1 MDQTSFGRD
10 CESAYGSEVSSN
22 ATFKLQKDRFQIEES
37 TTKKEIWYEWIRNRL
52 RHYMILELLFSI
64 CLVLILW
71 KQYHISSQSDKT
83 LELISSIQSEF
94 RNFKI
99 DIESDR
105 ASKPTDTMNLDV
117 GNEKL
122 EEFVEEGMK
131 DMKNPS
137 IERNQKSKEY
147 PKQVIPTQENSSP
160 NNSVF
165 QINAASLVLGATV
178 DSSRSSSSD
187 NNPLFGRDQSG
198 YVLIDRS
205 DPPSDKAWCSN
216 EENPILTI
224 DLAKYIR
231 PISVSYQH
239 SKWSGM
245 VPDGAPSR
253 YDVLACLDYY
263 CNTLEPLVSN
273 CEYRATRDNK
283 QEQFCSIP
291 LNRNH
296 SSIGK
301 VQFHF
306 RQNHGNVMKTCA
318 HSIRVYGETKE
329 VPKVNERTLKQAETC
344 SKLTYDYHHK
354 SWTYNIVCV
363 LNIKSYNYFNYFQID
378 YKNCT
383 VLYSN
388 DCCNEC
394 PECCDECVIKDINSE
409 TVFFCVFFIIISPF
423 IIGPILFFIA
433 LIIDYL
439 LSVIKASRLRG
450 PYIPDYYY
458 SCAPNPYYWRFGI
471 HTLDEK
477 TINDFKTR
485 KLQFV
490 EFNSEE
496 KEEMII
502 NSIPYNPLLDD
513 IIHDPIF
520 REQTFNFSENF
531 FQTILFMEWNQHK
544 HKYAENET
552 FQMVEYKMR
561 TFVSFYVFLPKIRFG
576 LQNALKNLYHLINTA
591 NEKYVDIR
599 VPRFKI
605 DTEADLGSFSN
616 SIGIEKGLYEDVS
629 NKVLGKTPRFVHKV
643 QFENSMLDISL
654 SRTFA
659 VDMAG
664 FAVNLR
670 VVMNS
675 TAVFGLHCKER
686 YAPETCLLEDMGLE
700 RKDIEPFGWEGE
712 KDREIL
718 VWHTKT
724 STPNFPKAE
733 KNATKPAPPPETY
746 GYFVEV

>member
-99 DIESDR
+99 DIESNR
-105 ASKPTDTMNLDV
+105 ASKPTDPMNLDG
-117 GNEKL
+117 GNKKL
-122 EEFVEEGMK
+122 EEFVEEVMK
-131 DMKNPS
+131 DIKNPS
-137 IERNQKSKEY
+137 IERNQKWKEY
-147 PKQVIPTQENSSP
+147 PKQVIPTQDNSSS

-165 QINAASLVLGATV
+165 QINAASLILGASV
-178 DSSRSSSSD
+178 DSSRSSKSD

-216 EENPILTI
+216 EKNPILTI

-273 CEYRATRDNK
+273 CEYRATRDNE

-329 VPKVNERTLKQAETC
+329 VPKVKERTLKQAETC

-409 TVFFCVFFIIISPF
+409 TVFFCVFFIIISPV

-433 LIIDYL
+433 LIIDFGKSTKNEEESECEQEKEIPSKTPRMQIEIRLALKLLMNQDIHQKFVFSPVSVILGIYPFFELTNPETRLKIAEYFLGGATEEEMSEYFIDL

-485 KLQFV
+485 KLQFI
-490 EFNSEE
+490 EFVSEG
-496 KEEMII
+496 KEDMII

-513 IIHDPIF
+513 VIHDPIF
-520 REQTFNFSENF
+520 RERTFNFTENSV
-531 FQTILFMEWNQHK
+531 QTILFME
-544 HKYAENET
+544 
-552 FQMVEYKMR
+552 
-561 TFVSFYVFLPKIRFG
+561 
-576 LQNALKNLYHLINTA
+576 
-591 NEKYVDIR
+591 
-599 VPRFKI
+599 
-605 DTEADLGSFSN
+605 
-616 SIGIEKGLYEDVS
+616 
-629 NKVLGKTPRFVHKV
+629 
-643 QFENSMLDISL
+643 
-654 SRTFA
+654 
-659 VDMAG
+659 
-664 FAVNLR
+664 
-670 VVMNS
+670 
-675 TAVFGLHCKER
+675 
-686 YAPETCLLEDMGLE
+686 
-700 RKDIEPFGWEGE
+700 
-712 KDREIL
+712 
-718 VWHTKT
+718 
-724 STPNFPKAE
+724 
-733 KNATKPAPPPETY
+733 
-746 GYFVEV
+746 